1 MKTIKLGLIGFGTVG
16 SGVLKI
22 LAQIQPVIEKKLG
35 VSLKLVKIADL
46 DIKTDRGVPIAP
58 NILTKDSDEILNH
71 PEIDIVIEL
80 IGGLEP
86 ARTFVLKAISNGKHV
101 VTANKALLAKYADEL
116 FSASDEKNVGIGYEA
131 SVAGCIPII
140 RSIRESFVAT
150 NINSIMG
157 IVNGTANFILSKM
170 TEDGSDFDDVL
181 KEAQEKGYAEADPT
195 FDIEGIDSA
204 HKIAILTRLV
214 YGTPVNF
221 DEVYIQ
227 GIAKITQEDI
237 QCAHEFGYRIKL
249 LAISKIDGDSLEV
262 RVHPAMIPVRH
273 SLSSVDGV
281 LNAVRVEDEIMGEAI
296 LTGHG
301 AGSLP
306 TASAVLGDVAE
317 MARNIISGT
326 STNRVPPQSFLKSG
340 QRLLVIKSINEIESE
355 YFLRFNVND
364 KPGVLSIISG
374 ILGHHAIGIKS
385 VIQRGRDLDGRGVS
399 LILMT
404 HMANEKNVQD
414 ALLKIDQQEVVCK
427 ESIFIRCEK

>member
-237 QCAHEFGYRIKL
+237 HL
-249 LAISKIDGDSLEV
+249 LCWIAI
-262 RVHPAMIPVRH
+262 
-273 SLSSVDGV
+273 
-281 LNAVRVEDEIMGEAI
+281 N
-296 LTGHG
+296 
-301 AGSLP
+301 
-306 TASAVLGDVAE
+306 
-317 MARNIISGT
+317 
-326 STNRVPPQSFLKSG
+326 
-340 QRLLVIKSINEIESE
+340 
-355 YFLRFNVND
+355 
-364 KPGVLSIISG
+364 
-374 ILGHHAIGIKS
+374 
-385 VIQRGRDLDGRGVS
+385 
-399 LILMT
+399 
-404 HMANEKNVQD
+404 
-414 ALLKIDQQEVVCK
+414 
-427 ESIFIRCEK
+427 